1 MKRPAFTDSHKFAV
15 PYRPSNQTDI
25 RKTFARLRRPA
36 NPTETNTAAR
46 PVPGAPEQRSA
57 K

>member
-25 RKTFARLRRPA
+25 RKTFARLRRQA
-36 NPTETNTAAR
+36 ESNTAAR
-46 PVPGAPEQRSA
+46 PVPGATEQRSA
-57 K
+57 T